1 MDEKWMNGKDF
12 WKDDRRYSCIFG
24 DSFFSGGCL
33 QVSLLL
39 PATVRDLGDMF
50 SAWYCWDDFLLL
62 RSWVWWLTNMFMRF
76 KSLNWFCHVCGQS
89 MWDSWDMLGYK
100 MGQTWIPL
108 VERNWPSERWGF
120 FLAPR
125 DVMRTSQHVGFTN
138 EHGTRMHKGWY
149 ELKMKNACPLS
160 HLYRHYV
167 WLAVKCSL
175 STVRPGR
182 IGAGFQET
190 DAEKSSAQSVQTHV
204 GWCWTGIVFSI
215 MRIRILTNHQQCR
228 RYEKGPTWFNTNGAK
243 WPPKMDGFLHTKW

>member
-89 MWDSWDMLGYK
+89 MWDSWDIKWGKLGY
-100 MGQTWIPL
+100 
-108 VERNWPSERWGF
+108 PSW
-120 FLAPR
+120 
-125 DVMRTSQHVGFTN
+125 
-138 EHGTRMHKGWY
+138 K
-149 ELKMKNACPLS
+149 
-160 HLYRHYV
+160 
-167 WLAVKCSL
+167 
-175 STVRPGR
+175 
-182 IGAGFQET
+182 ET
-190 DAEKSSAQSVQTHV
+190 DHQRGGDFFRPKGCDENESTCGFYQRTWHKDAQGMIWVEDEKCLSLVSS
-204 GWCWTGIVFSI
+204 
-215 MRIRILTNHQQCR
+215 L
-228 RYEKGPTWFNTNGAK
+228 
-243 WPPKMDGFLHTKW
+243 

>member
-120 FLAPR
+120 FSPQGMWWERVNMWVLPTNMAQGCTR
-125 DVMRTSQHVGFTN
+125 DDMSWRWKMPVPCLIFIGTTSDWQ
-138 EHGTRMHKGWY
+138 
-149 ELKMKNACPLS
+149 
-160 HLYRHYV
+160 
-167 WLAVKCSL
+167 
-175 STVRPGR
+175 
-182 IGAGFQET
+182 
-190 DAEKSSAQSVQTHV
+190 
-204 GWCWTGIVFSI
+204 
-215 MRIRILTNHQQCR
+215 
-228 RYEKGPTWFNTNGAK
+228 
-243 WPPKMDGFLHTKW
+243 